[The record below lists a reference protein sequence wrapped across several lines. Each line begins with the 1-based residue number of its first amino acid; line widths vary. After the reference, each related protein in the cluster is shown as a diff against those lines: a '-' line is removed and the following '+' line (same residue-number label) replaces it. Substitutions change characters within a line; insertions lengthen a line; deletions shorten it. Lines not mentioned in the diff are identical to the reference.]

1 MCDKGQTICKYNQ
14 TGSSKHRNNC
24 HKKHVYDICTE
35 SGCTGRYSN
44 KRHPK
49 ECTQFNSTKNG
60 RFNEKCVYKH
70 SEITNIVSQDE
81 TIKLI
86 LGMITK
92 HDNSINLI
100 VEELLSKKSKI
111 VKDDLESAIKVLS
124 QEIKFLQVENKNIIQ
139 KLSQLEKELK
149 TKDESEKVMIRMTSL
164 LTIQKMPLR

>member
-1 MCDKGQTICKYNQ
+1 
-14 TGSSKHRNNC
+14 
-24 HKKHVYDICTE
+24 
-35 SGCTGRYSN
+35 
-44 KRHPK
+44 
-49 ECTQFNSTKNG
+49 
-60 RFNEKCVYKH
+60 
-70 SEITNIVSQDE
+70 
-81 TIKLI
+81 
-86 LGMITK
+86 MITK

-139 KLSQLEKELK
+139 KLSQQEKELK